1 MINTLKKQWF
11 VVLIALIFIGFSIFC
26 IYDTNKGKLAG
37 KSANGKDVVAS
48 LDNDTNITADDLY
61 TKLFDTYGY
70 GANALTRQ
78 FLNAVAD
85 KSVEMTSDLEEK
97 ANTLKTQFQ
106 SAAEMYYSSYGYSS
120 ADAYMKAMLLNYGFA
135 DNQIN
140 EFCITQVK
148 MEKLQNDYIEKNFDT
163 LFDSYFAAKKPR
175 TVSHILIKT
184 DDPDN
189 PSEEEQKKIDA
200 VNKALEEGKDF
211 AEVAK
216 EYSDD
221 TSSAENGGSLG
232 LMDSDTSYVKSFM
245 DAALK
250 LSSNETSEWVKES
263 NDNYKGWHLIKTGD
277 TTKEELKNNKDI
289 KDTLYTNIANNTSNI
304 VATFMWEAAQ
314 SLDIKYDDDSI
325 KQSIMDTLGIKE

>member
-11 VVLIALIFIGFSIFC
+11 VVLIALIFIGFAIFC

-37 KSANGKDVVAS
+37 KSISGKDVIAS
-48 LDNDTNITADDLY
+48 LDKDTNITADDLY
-61 TKLFDTYGY
+61 TKLYDNYGY

-78 FLNAVAD
+78 FLNAVANE
-85 KSVEMTSDLEEK
+85 SVEMTSDLEDK
-97 ANTLKTQFQ
+97 ANKLKAQFQ

-120 ADAYMKAMLLNYGFA
+120 SDAYIEAMLLNYGFSA
-135 DNQIN
+135 DEIN

-148 MEKLQNDYIEKNFDT
+148 MEKLQNDYIDKNFDT
-163 LFDSYFAAKKPR
+163 LFDSYFSAKKPR
-175 TVSHILIKT
+175 TVSHILIKME
-184 DDPDN
+184 DPDN
-189 PSEEEQKKIDA
+189 PTDEEQEKIDA
-200 VNKALEEGKDF
+200 INKALKEGKDF

-221 TSSAENGGSLG
+221 TSSAENGGYLG
-232 LMDSDTSYVKSFM
+232 LMDTDTSYVESFM
-245 DAALK
+245 KAALK

-263 NDNYKGWHLIKTGD
+263 NDNYKGWHLIKAGD

-289 KDTLYTNIANNTSNI
+289 KDTLYTNIANNESNI
-304 VATFMWEAAQ
+304 TGTFMWEAAQ
-314 SLDIKYDDDSI
+314 KLNITYADDNM